1 MDLVARVARRDGSTT
16 LVIVLVELQARPEQE
31 FPWRLFEY
39 YTLLRRV
46 HRLPVLPIVIYVRG
60 GRGSELWE
68 EYREGLFE
76 EVTVLFRYH
85 RLRLNGRGSCPY
97 PLIPVST
104 MLFTNCF
111 WAKKKTRMIGSSTS
125 VEAAINR
132 CM

>member
-1 MDLVARVARRDGSTT
+1 M
-16 LVIVLVELQARPEQE
+16 IVLVELQARPEQE

-39 YTLLRRV
+39 YTLLRRAGTHRKWV
-46 HRLPVLPIVIYVRG
+46 RLPVLPIVVYVRG

-68 EYREGLFE
+68 EYREELFE
-76 EVTVLFRYH
+76 EVTVLFRYR